1 MLVHVLAT
9 SLSIAPSTLHPIV
22 ATGRSH
28 TPVLCAIQRESEL
41 SEAACLSVCWATLG
55 TLAVAA
61 TATRSCVGPPLAVG
75 RSILAGGIAAALGE
89 AMFYPLEV
97 AKMRLQ
103 QTGMNRL
110 GLMGELRAILVAES
124 GRSMLLTWASTP
136 GVVAGVLRAVVY
148 HGLRL
153 GLFPPIQHALIALL
167 AGGGTGGVSLGVKI
181 LIGAVCGA
189 VAAALTTPL
198 DLVKTRLAVRPD
210 AYPNSIGALVGI
222 ARDGARAATRSGAT
236 RGTSSSAG
244 TSSTVG
250 TPFAAAKWASA
261 LWPRGAMAAT
271 IVRAALGSGAQ
282 LASYDQAKRSLTA
295 LLSSCPGGSA
305 MAITLATVVSA
316 AAYVTA
322 SAPAD
327 LVKTRLMI
335 HKPNNGSAA
344 GATLYAGPLDCLRRS
359 IDDEGL
365 AVLFRGWG
373 ASFTRLL
380 PVLLLVMPILERLRA
395 LFGVGGF

>member
-1 MLVHVLAT
+1 MILHVLAT

-22 ATGRSH
+22 ATGRSQ

-222 ARDGARAATRSGAT
+222 ARDGARAATSSGAT
-236 RGTSSSAG
+236 RG
-244 TSSTVG
+244 
-250 TPFAAAKWASA
+250 
-261 LWPRGAMAAT
+261 PRPLLAP
-271 IVRAALGSGAQ
+271 RQLSG
-282 LASYDQAKRSLTA
+282 LHSL
-295 LLSSCPGGSA
+295 LPSGRVHC
-305 MAITLATVVSA
+305 
-316 AAYVTA
+316 
-322 SAPAD
+322 
-327 LVKTRLMI
+327 
-335 HKPNNGSAA
+335 
-344 GATLYAGPLDCLRRS
+344 
-359 IDDEGL
+359 GL
-365 AVLFRGWG
+365 AAQWPPR
-373 ASFTRLL
+373 SFELL
-380 PVLLLVMPILERLRA
+380 LAPVLNLPAMIRRNAPLPRYSPVAREAPRWPSPWRRWCRPPRT
-395 LFGVGGF
+395 